1 MLTTLKKE
9 VKREEENMNI
19 TFLLGNGF
27 DMGLGLKTS
36 YENFYDQYCNPLS
49 TDNENIKAFKTTLK
63 KRKLDEERK
72 IVDWSDFEKA
82 FGKHSVTFAIEQ
94 KQSYI
99 ERFEDF
105 VMQFNAY
112 LENEEE
118 HADFSNT
125 KLIAETMHSAVSSYF
140 HIRQADRDAIQN
152 IYNTADNR
160 RIYNFISFN
169 YTKTVDESARLL
181 KQHLKSDNSRDVG
194 KVLHIHGFID
204 ENMIMGVNDMTQIT
218 NEAFAN
224 DEEIVR
230 EIIKP
235 RQNADVRANYEK
247 QVIDTINKSNIIC
260 VYGMSIGET
269 DKKWWAQIAEWL
281 SKNPKRALVI
291 LKYDKKYNKKF
302 AFTQN
307 RFIDPVIDKFLELS
321 EMPEN
326 IQANIR
332 SQIFVGMNH
341 NIFAMNLRKETLREQ
356 IDASIKRVRELENE
370 QYFASVAKQMR
381 MIESNESVFT
391 DAVEAAE
398 SANELALL

>member
-1 MLTTLKKE
+1 
-9 VKREEENMNI
+9 MNI

-27 DMGLGLKTS
+27 DIGLGLKTS
-36 YENFYDQYCNPLS
+36 YENFYTQYCKPLS
-49 TDNENIKAFKTTLK
+49 TDNENIKAFKTTIK
-63 KRKLDEERK
+63 NRKLDEKREV
-72 IVDWSDFEKA
+72 VDWSDFEKA
-82 FGKHSVTFAIEQ
+82 FGQHSAFFTIDE
-94 KQSYI
+94 KRNYI

-105 VMQFNAY
+105 VVRFNAY
-112 LENEEE
+112 LEDEEE

-125 KLIAETMHSAVSSYF
+125 KLIAETMHTAVTSYF
-140 HIRQADRDAIQN
+140 HIRRADKDAIQN
-152 IYNTADNR
+152 IYNAADNQ

-169 YTKTVDESARLL
+169 YTKTVDQSAQIL
-181 KQHLKSDNSRDVG
+181 KQHLKSDNYRNVG
-194 KVLHIHGFID
+194 NILHIHGFID

-218 NEAFAN
+218 NETFAN

-230 EIIKP
+230 EIVKP

-281 SKNPKRALVI
+281 TKNPKRALVI
-291 LKYDKKYNKKF
+291 LKHDKKYDKKF
-302 AFTQN
+302 PFTQN

-321 EMPEN
+321 DQPNN
-326 IQANIR
+326 IQTNIR

-341 NIFAMNLRKETLREQ
+341 DVFAMDLRKETLREQ

-370 QYFASVAKQMR
+370 QYFTSIAEKMR
-381 MIESNESVFT
+381 EIETSESVLE
-391 DAVEAAE
+391 DAVEVAE
-398 SANELALL
+398 KAKELAAFSN